1 MGIFFVLFQGDD
13 VKELEKEKDK
23 RVKKIAKLDADKE
36 KLAEEVKAIDEKIAE
51 IKSKG

>member
-23 RVKKIAKLDADKE
+23 RVKKIE
-36 KLAEEVKAIDEKIAE
+36 KLNEEIKAIEQKITE

>member
-23 RVKKIAKLDADKE
+23 RVKKIE
-36 KLAEEVKAIDEKIAE
+36 KLHEEIKAIEQKITE

>member
-1 MGIFFVLFQGDD
+1 MGRLFVFFQGDD

-23 RVKKIAKLDADKE
+23 RVKKIE
-36 KLAEEVKAIDEKIAE
+36 KLNEEIKAIEHKITE

>member
-1 MGIFFVLFQGDD
+1 MGRLFVFFQGDD

-23 RVKKIAKLDADKE
+23 RVKKIE
-36 KLAEEVKAIDEKIAE
+36 KLNEEIKAIEQKITE